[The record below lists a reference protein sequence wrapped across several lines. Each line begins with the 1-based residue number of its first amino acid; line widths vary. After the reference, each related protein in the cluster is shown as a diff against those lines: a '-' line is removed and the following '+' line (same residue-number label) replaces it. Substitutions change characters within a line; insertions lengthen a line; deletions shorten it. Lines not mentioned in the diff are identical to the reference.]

1 MATDR
6 HQAPSYPLRL
16 DEALRTQ
23 LQAAADEQQ
32 RSLNAEIQSRLR
44 KSLELDSVGG
54 SKATLTARLLKA
66 LADADALARQL
77 ANKAG

>member
-16 DEALRTQ
+16 DEDLRTQ
-23 LQAAADEQQ
+23 LQAAAEEKQ
-32 RSLNAEIQSRLR
+32 RSLNAEIQARLK
-44 KSLELDSVGG
+44 KSLELDGVGG
-54 SKATLTARLLKA
+54 SKASVAARLLKT

-77 ANKAG
+77 ANKAS

>member
-6 HQAPSYPLRL
+6 HQSPSYPLRL
-16 DEALRTQ
+16 DEELRTQ

-32 RSLNAEIQSRLR
+32 RSLNAEIQARLKR
-44 KSLELDSVGG
+44 SLELDGLSG
-54 SKATLTARLLKA
+54 SKASVAARLLKT

-77 ANKAG
+77 ANKPG